1 MEYAGTLFAGFQ
13 YQKDRRTV
21 QAVLEQALERV
32 ADHPLR
38 VVPAGRTDA
47 GVHAREQVV
56 HFDSEARRTL
66 RAWREGTNAGLPP
79 DVVVLWAQEVP
90 PDFHARRSALARCYR
105 YRIRTAP
112 NRPALDRDR
121 LFWTRHPLDVEAM
134 RKSLE
139 GWLGEQD
146 WSAFRSAGCQSR
158 SSRRRVDR
166 LTLLEQGG
174 EVIFEIEANAFL
186 YHMVRNFVGSLLE
199 VGYGHQPPEWL
210 REVQAGRSRVAAG
223 VMAPP
228 GGLYLWTV
236 RYPDRYG
243 LCQRL
248 PSGSQKTGSARIRA
262 PETPNCL

>member
-1 MEYAGTLFAGFQ
+1 MRIALGLEYDGSLFAGFQ
-13 YQKDRRTV
+13 YQKNRRSV
-21 QAVLEQALERV
+21 QAVLEQALQRV

-56 HFDSEARRTL
+56 HFDSEARRTP

-79 DVVVLWAQEVP
+79 DVAVLWAQGVP

-105 YRIRTAP
+105 YRIRVAP
-112 NRPALDRDR
+112 TRPVLERGR
-121 LFWTRHPLDVEAM
+121 VFWSRRPLDVEAM
-134 RKSLE
+134 RQALE
-139 GWLGEQD
+139 GGLGEQD
-146 WSAFRSAGCQSR
+146 WSAFRSAGCQSH

-174 EVIFEIEANAFL
+174 DVIFEIEANAFL

-199 VGYGHQPPEWL
+199 VGYGHQPPGWL
-210 REVQAGRSRVAAG
+210 REVRTSRSRAAAG

-228 GGLYLWTV
+228 EGLYLWAI
-236 RYPDRYG
+236 RYPGHYD
-243 LCQRL
+243 LCQRADD
-248 PSGSQKTGSARIRA
+248 G
-262 PETPNCL
+262 